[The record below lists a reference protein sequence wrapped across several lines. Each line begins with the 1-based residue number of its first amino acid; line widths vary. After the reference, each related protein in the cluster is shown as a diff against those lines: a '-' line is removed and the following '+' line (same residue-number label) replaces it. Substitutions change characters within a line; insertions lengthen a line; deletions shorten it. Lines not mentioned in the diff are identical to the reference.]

1 MSDEVKLA
9 PEEVDRVMGVIAQAY
24 SEMEAVATGIGGHSA
39 NVGSAYQGSG
49 TRTAMA
55 TYEDLGRA
63 GQALA
68 TVLDGL
74 SQDLGLT
81 ANTGRETDADAE
93 GVLNRVQVTSV
104 GDAGTGVDMSVARGM

>member
-9 PEEVDRVMGVIAQAY
+9 PEEVDRVMGVIQQAY
-24 SEMEAVATGIGGHSA
+24 TDMAGVAAGIGAHSA
-39 NVGSAYQGSG
+39 NVSSAYHGGG
-49 TRTAMA
+49 TSRAVA

-68 TVLDGL
+68 HVLDGL

-81 ANTGRETDADAE
+81 ANTGRETDADASS
-93 GVLNRVQVTSV
+93 VLNGVDTS
-104 GDAGTGVDMSVARGM
+104 GIRIDAGVAQGL